1 MEKVIVFAGTTE
13 GYELCR
19 FLSEHQISV
28 YACAATEYGGKALT
42 ETPYLHIHTGRLSRE
57 EMEAFFLKEAPN
69 FVLDATH
76 PYAAEVTDN
85 IKSACEKTGF
95 FYQRVLREQGRQAEK
110 AVYVES
116 TEAAA
121 EFLNTTEGNVLLTTG
136 SKELKKFL
144 GVKDY
149 KERLYARVLSLPS
162 VMEECSAA
170 GFEGKHL
177 IGMQGPFSREL
188 NEAMLRRLYAR
199 VLSLPSVMEECSAAG
214 FEGKHLIGMQGPFSR
229 ELNEAMLRQFHCRY
243 LVTKDSGKAGGFQ
256 EKIDAAFSC
265 GAIPVIIGRP
275 LKEEGLSLVE
285 CKKRYLVTKDSGKA
299 GGFQEKIDAAF
310 SCGAIPVIIGR
321 PLKEEGLSLVECK
334 KWLSQNLGFSLK
346 PQITLLG
353 IGMGSRDTLTIEG
366 EKALEKAELL
376 IGARR
381 IADSVK
387 MPHHTVIYEY
397 DSEKILKCIEENSQ
411 YEHIV
416 IALSGDVGFY
426 SGAKKLLHNLGE
438 DTRVICG
445 ISSVV
450 YFMAKAGLSWDDA
463 KIVSAHG
470 RNCNLVSLICHSK
483 KVFSILGT
491 KDGISSL
498 AGRLV
503 SYGMGDVLLYVG
515 ENLSY
520 ENEKIFVKPAKE
532 LVSYEGDALC
542 VVCAYNENASELM
555 STHGIKDECFIRGK
569 APMTKEEVRTVSLM
583 KLGLS
588 EDSVCYDVGAG
599 TGSVAHGIK
608 DECFIRGKA
617 PMTKEEVRTVSL
629 MKLGLSED
637 SVCYDVGAGTGSVA
651 VEMALR
657 AHQGK
662 VYAIEKKEDA
672 LALILENKKKFA
684 ADNLE
689 IVGGCAPEAMEEL
702 PVPTHAFIG
711 GSSGNL
717 KDIIRLL
724 LNKNPEV
731 KIVINCITLE
741 TVGEAME
748 AIREFDFQERDIS
761 GNLKDIIRLLLNKNP
776 EVKIVINC
784 ITLETVGEAMEA
796 IREFDFQER
805 DIVQMSVSRS
815 KEVGRYHMMMGE
827 NPIYIFTCRRAS
839 L

>member
-57 EMEAFFLKEAPN
+57 EMEAFFLKEEPN

-188 NEAMLRRLYAR
+188 NEAMLR
-199 VLSLPSVMEECSAAG
+199 
-214 FEGKHLIGMQGPFSR
+214 
-229 ELNEAMLRQFHCRY
+229 QFHCRY

-285 CKKRYLVTKDSGKA
+285 CKK
-299 GGFQEKIDAAF
+299 
-310 SCGAIPVIIGR
+310 
-321 PLKEEGLSLVECK
+321 
-334 KWLSQNLGFSLK
+334 WLSQKFGFSLK

-387 MPHHTVIYEY
+387 MPHHTVVYEY

-520 ENEKIFVKPAKE
+520 ENEKIFVKLAKE

-555 STHGIKDECFIRGK
+555 ST
-569 APMTKEEVRTVSLM
+569 
-583 KLGLS
+583 
-588 EDSVCYDVGAG
+588 
-599 TGSVAHGIK
+599 HGIK

-748 AIREFDFQERDIS
+748 A
-761 GNLKDIIRLLLNKNP
+761 
-776 EVKIVINC
+776 V
-784 ITLETVGEAMEA
+784 
-796 IREFDFQER
+796 REFDFQER

>member
-188 NEAMLRRLYAR
+188 NEAMLR
-199 VLSLPSVMEECSAAG
+199 
-214 FEGKHLIGMQGPFSR
+214 
-229 ELNEAMLRQFHCRY
+229 QFHCRY

-285 CKKRYLVTKDSGKA
+285 CKK
-299 GGFQEKIDAAF
+299 
-310 SCGAIPVIIGR
+310 
-321 PLKEEGLSLVECK
+321 
-334 KWLSQNLGFSLK
+334 WLSQKFGFSLK

-450 YFMAKAGLSWDDA
+450 YFMAKVGLSWDDA

-555 STHGIKDECFIRGK
+555 ST
-569 APMTKEEVRTVSLM
+569 
-583 KLGLS
+583 
-588 EDSVCYDVGAG
+588 
-599 TGSVAHGIK
+599 HGIK

-748 AIREFDFQERDIS
+748 AIREFDFQERDI
-761 GNLKDIIRLLLNKNP
+761 
-776 EVKIVINC
+776 
-784 ITLETVGEAMEA
+784 
-796 IREFDFQER
+796 
-805 DIVQMSVSRS
+805 VQMSVSRS

-827 NPIYIFTCRRAS
+827 NPIYIFTCRRTS

>member
-170 GFEGKHL
+170 GFEGK
-177 IGMQGPFSREL
+177 
-188 NEAMLRRLYAR
+188 N
-199 VLSLPSVMEECSAAG
+199 
-214 FEGKHLIGMQGPFSR
+214 LIGMQGPFSR

-285 CKKRYLVTKDSGKA
+285 CKK
-299 GGFQEKIDAAF
+299 
-310 SCGAIPVIIGR
+310 
-321 PLKEEGLSLVECK
+321 
-334 KWLSQNLGFSLK
+334 WLSQKFGFSLK

-599 TGSVAHGIK
+599 TGSVA
-608 DECFIRGKA
+608 
-617 PMTKEEVRTVSL
+617 
-629 MKLGLSED
+629 
-637 SVCYDVGAGTGSVA
+637 

-748 AIREFDFQERDIS
+748 AIREFDFQERDI
-761 GNLKDIIRLLLNKNP
+761 
-776 EVKIVINC
+776 
-784 ITLETVGEAMEA
+784 
-796 IREFDFQER
+796 
-805 DIVQMSVSRS
+805 VQMSVSRS